1 MAASPAQILPSARLP
16 DAACVMAQARDEN
29 FPVALKFLPRAQRRH
44 LNAIYGFA
52 RLVDDIGDEHPGDRS
67 HALSMVD
74 RDIDAIYNGGEPEH
88 PLMRELHA
96 SAEACEFPEKP
107 LRDLVA
113 ANRQDQE
120 VSRYATYRDLSH
132 YCTLSANPVGRL
144 VLAVFGATTP
154 QNVRRSDAVC
164 TALQILEHCQDVGED
179 YRRGRIYLPAED
191 LAAFGCEPSALGSAT
206 ANAALRR
213 VVAFEIERVRE
224 LLRSGDYLVKALHG
238 FGRLAVAGF
247 TAGGYAGAD
256 AVEAQDYDVLLK
268 LAKPRRARTLR
279 HALRLLLRGPR

>member
-1 MAASPAQILPSARLP
+1 MAASPEEILPSAALP
-16 DAACVMAQARDEN
+16 DAAGVLAQARDEN
-29 FPVALKFLPRAQRRH
+29 FPVALRLLPRAERRH

-67 HALSMVD
+67 HALSLID
-74 RDIDAIYNGGEPEH
+74 RDIDAIYSGGEPEH
-88 PLMRELHA
+88 PLMRELGK
-96 SAEACEFPEKP
+96 SARACDFPEKP

-120 VSRYATYRDLSH
+120 VSRYATYSDLAH

-154 QNVRRSDAVC
+154 GNVERSDAVC

-179 YRRGRIYLPAED
+179 YRRGRIYLPEED
-191 LAAFGCEPSALGSAT
+191 LAAFGCEPSALGAAK
-206 ANAALRR
+206 ANPELRR
-213 VVAFEIERVRE
+213 VIAFEIERVRE
-224 LLRSGDYLVKALHG
+224 LLGSGDHLVKALSG
-238 FGRLAVAGF
+238 FARFAVAGF

-256 AVEAQDYDVLLK
+256 AVEAQGHDVLLK
-268 LAKPRRARTLR
+268 LAKPRRLQTLR
-279 HALRLLLRGPR
+279 HALRLILRGPR